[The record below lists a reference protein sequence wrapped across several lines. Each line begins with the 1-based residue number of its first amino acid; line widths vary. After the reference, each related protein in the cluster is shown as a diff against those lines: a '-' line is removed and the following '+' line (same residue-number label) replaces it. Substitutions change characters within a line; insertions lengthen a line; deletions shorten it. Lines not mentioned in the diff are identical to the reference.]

1 MSRQT
6 MKSVP
11 TFGCCDHPYMLAA
24 TRRVDML
31 RQAERARLR
40 SAARG
45 SSLVWLR
52 LAARVGGLLIQLGI
66 ILVRLGGW
74 RSPGVQIQVS

>member
-1 MSRQT
+1 MSRQM
-6 MKSVP
+6 MKSAN

-24 TRRVDML
+24 TRRADML

-40 SAARG
+40 SVACG
-45 SSLVWLR
+45 SSLIWLR
-52 LAARVGGLLIQLGI
+52 LAARAGGLMIQLGM

-74 RSPGVQIQVS
+74 RSPDVQMQVS